1 MQNNNLLT
9 QAELFG
15 PIYYDFRAALTTTAP
30 RSSLNNGDYFNKD
43 VVLYSLLAKIAKD
56 KNASYINDVLTSQ
69 TGFSI
74 IKASPTGSRKR

>member
-15 PIYYDFRAALTTTAP
+15 PIYYDYRAALTSTANKC
-30 RSSLNNGDYFNKD
+30 SLNNGQPFDKNAI
-43 VVLYSLLAKIAKD
+43 LNLLLAKIAKD
-56 KNASYINDVLTSQ
+56 KNAGYINDVLTCQ

-74 IKASPTGSRKR
+74 IKATPTGSRKR